1 MWPHLKLV
9 VRRLPSMQT
18 IGVGAD
24 IPVSGEGFRSIQ
36 FLLATWTPAFC
47 KGCVY
52 LHGGSGVSD
61 LLTYL

>member
-24 IPVSGEGFRSIQ
+24 IPVSGEGFRSMAVNPI
-36 FLLATWTPAFC
+36 FACHLDPCIL
-47 KGCVY
+47 
-52 LHGGSGVSD
+52 
-61 LLTYL
+61 